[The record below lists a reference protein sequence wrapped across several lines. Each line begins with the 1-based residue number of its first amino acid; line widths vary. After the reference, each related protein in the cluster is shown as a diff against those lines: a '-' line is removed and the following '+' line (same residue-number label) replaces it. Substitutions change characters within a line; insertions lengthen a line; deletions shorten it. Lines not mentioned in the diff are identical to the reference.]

1 MQIDRD
7 AVMPTFLAEAEENLA
22 ALEQA
27 LLRLD
32 GARAQDEADGALAE
46 VFRVAHT
53 LKGNAESLGLDA
65 IGRCAHALENVL
77 DAVRRR
83 AVAVTPALVTVLLGG
98 HDALRSMTSTVA
110 AGGAPDLARHVDAMD
125 GLNDAASGKVGAE
138 RTDSDGPAMEVR
150 PDSEGHPRQSLRV
163 DLATLDRIL
172 THTGEL
178 SIALARLHGTIGL
191 QGDTVDALAEVERLF
206 ADLRE
211 QAMRLRL
218 VPIGPML
225 RQQLRAV
232 RDLAASHGKL
242 ARLVIDGDDVEV
254 DAAVRDG
261 LRDPITHMVRNAVDH
276 ALEAPEARRAAGKEP
291 VGTVTLRARYE
302 AGWVV
307 VEVCDDGAGF
317 HRGRI
322 LERARALGLVSEA
335 TQLGDDDLLRFVLAP
350 GFSTSAAVTDLSG
363 RGVGMDVVAR
373 SVAALKGSISIRS
386 TDGLGAVVTL
396 RVPLTLAIIDGFA
409 VGAAGETYVIPMEA
423 VRECVALDGASAT
436 PPGGPRGD
444 GVVSLRGEPLP
455 FVRLS
460 SVLGLPDGA
469 PRGKSFVVVEHDGMR
484 AGLVVDALHGETQA
498 VVKPLGGVFQRVDR
512 VAGSTILGNGR
523 VALILD
529 IPAILREAVNG
540 VSP

>member
-1 MQIDRD
+1 MQLDRD

-125 GLNDAASGKVGAE
+125 GLNDAACGKAGAE
-138 RTDSDGPAMEVR
+138 RADSDGPAMEVR
-150 PDSEGHPRQSLRV
+150 DSEGHPRQSLRV

-178 SIALARLHGTIGL
+178 SIALARLHGTIDL
-191 QGDTVDALAEVERLF
+191 QGGSLDALAEVERLF

-317 HRGRI
+317 RRGRI

-335 TQLGDDDLLRFVLAP
+335 THLGDDDLLRLVLAP
-350 GFSTSAAVTDLSG
+350 GFSTAAAVTDLSG

-373 SVAALKGSISIRS
+373 NVTSLKGSISIRS

-460 SVLGLPDGA
+460 SVLGLPDSA

-484 AGLVVDALHGETQA
+484 AGLVVDALLGETQA
-498 VVKPLGGVFQRVDR
+498 VVKPLGGMLQRVDR

-529 IPAILREAVNG
+529 VVAILREAVNG